1 MLETNLR
8 IVHPGTALY
17 ICTRLAAVTG
27 PDLTPDLLERAC
39 GALRSRHGLAATPVP
54 GARPALVVATD
65 RPVPPLHLE
74 DEEWELDVADVGEP
88 TRRLAFGDP
97 DGPELLAALVRQA
110 LLAELTHRNHLWRMN
125 DSARIWYEPEPFRTE
140 RGIAAYRRYEIATL
154 PVPGVGIGVAVD
166 LGTAFFTAETLA
178 YYFDPTVAEAERRGR
193 EQQFARLT
201 ARQAGQKGTLL
212 YDNGQTRTKCYFE
225 AAPRGM
231 TCATSG
237 KIRANNQGYPSLH
250 DYYRAKYPRLPVA
263 PDAQAIKV
271 SFTGLGRP
279 QPVAAER
286 VWARVMNDDV
296 PGQFGQVDKIAPGER
311 RAAIECFWGAL
322 GPRPFGRIAPGL
334 RDGFWRP
341 DPARIAHVP
350 PVALAFGQGR
360 HLAAPATC
368 SVEAYRAH
376 YQQRRRDLDQAG
388 CYHVPPALL
397 RTIHCAYPEGLGE
410 GAPRQ
415 LAEDVAAALSRWTGR
430 AIDATLVPYAAVAD
444 AIAKLSALASHGV
457 ALVVLNQE
465 PAAYYEVARG
475 LPAWRVKRVT
485 ERTLGEKHDEL
496 TRGAWDPRRRERT
509 PERGRGRWHG
519 FITPTALDALQLFDV
534 VPFRAVGDR
543 PYEAQVAIDVGH
555 DRRHL
560 ALSLLI
566 ARDEATPPA
575 FRIVTEVHVKPDQQH
590 EAINPIQ
597 LADHL
602 VQLIEGTLP
611 QGSALLA
618 SLVVFRDGKFADEE
632 LASTD
637 AAVERLRRSGRL
649 APDARV
655 DLAQIHK
662 DTLKSLR
669 QWDVDD
675 AGAVANP
682 LEGQVVEIDAATALV
697 NSTGAATLTQG
708 TADPWLVVLRRGDS
722 VVDAAVAALRSS
734 QLNWSSPGVAQR
746 LPLEL
751 KRTDEELTARAAQEI
766 RRLR

>member
-17 ICTRLAAVTG
+17 ICVRPALVTG

-39 GALRSRHGLAATPVP
+39 GALRSRHGLAAVPLP
-54 GARPALVVATD
+54 GARPTLVVATD
-65 RPVPPLHLE
+65 QPVPSLHLE
-74 DEEWELDVADVGEP
+74 DEDWELDVADAGEP

-97 DGPELLAALVRQA
+97 DGPELLAGLIRQA
-110 LLAELTHRNHLWRMN
+110 LLARLARRNHLWRIN
-125 DSARIWYEPEPFRTE
+125 DSTRIWYEPEPFRTE
-140 RGIAAYRRYEIATL
+140 RGIAAYRRYEVATL
-154 PVPGVGIGVAVD
+154 AIPGVGIGVAVD

-178 YYFDPTVAEAERRGR
+178 YYFDPTIAEAERRGR
-193 EQQFARLT
+193 EREFARLT
-201 ARQAGQKGTLL
+201 TRQAGQKGTLL

-237 KIRANNQGYPSLH
+237 KIRARNQGYPSLH
-250 DYYRAKYPRLPVA
+250 DYYRAKYPQLSVA

-296 PGQFGQVDKIAPGER
+296 PGPLGQVDKIAPGER
-311 RAAIECFWGAL
+311 RAAIQRFWDAL
-322 GPRPFGRIAPGL
+322 GPRPFGRVAPGL
-334 RDGFWRP
+334 RDGFWCP
-341 DPARIAHVP
+341 DPARISQVP
-350 PVALAFGQGR
+350 PLALAFGQGR
-360 HLAAPATC
+360 CLPAPASS
-368 SVEAYRAH
+368 SVDEYRAH
-376 YQQRRRDLDQAG
+376 YQQRRRELDRVG
-388 CYHVPPALL
+388 CYHVPPALP
-397 RTIHCAYPEGLGE
+397 RTIYCAYPEGLGE
-410 GAPRQ
+410 DAPRR

-430 AIDATLVPYAAVAD
+430 AIDATLVPYASVAD
-444 AIAKLSALASHGV
+444 ATAQLSALASHGV
-457 ALVVLNQE
+457 ALIVLNEE

-475 LPAWRVKRVT
+475 LPAWRIKRVT
-485 ERTLGEKHDEL
+485 ERTLREKHDDL
-496 TRGAWDPRRRERT
+496 TRGAWDPRRQART
-509 PERGRGRWHG
+509 PERGRDRWRG

-534 VPFRAVGDR
+534 VPFRPIGAG
-543 PYEAQVAIDVGH
+543 PYEAQLAIDVGH

-560 ALSLLI
+560 ALSLLVSR
-566 ARDEATPPA
+566 AETTSPA
-575 FRIVTEVHVKPDQQH
+575 FCIASEVHVKPDQQH
-590 EAINPIQ
+590 EAINPVQ
-597 LADHL
+597 LADHF
-602 VQLIEGTLP
+602 VQLVEATLP
-611 QGSALLA
+611 PGSAPLA
-618 SLVVFRDGKFADEE
+618 SLVVLRDGKLTGEE
-632 LASTD
+632 IASVD
-637 AAVERLRRSGRL
+637 AAAARLRRSGRL

-669 QWDVDD
+669 QWEVDE

-682 LEGQVVEIDAATALV
+682 LEGHMVEIDAATSLI

-708 TADPWLVVLRRGDS
+708 TADPWLVVLRRGNSIAD
-722 VVDAAVAALRSS
+722 VAVAALRSS
-734 QLNWSSPGVAQR
+734 QLNWASPGVAQR

-751 KRTDEELTARAAQEI
+751 KRADEELGARSAQEI